1 MQAIR
6 REERIRKALIDNK
19 TTTDGNISQAARN
32 NDVAR
37 TTLLHRRDG
46 RPSHAFTRPSN
57 TRLTYQQEEVLAK
70 LIANQQAQFM
80 PTSHTQIR
88 TIAYLMS
95 KDLNGQD
102 GPIGINWVTKF
113 INRHANIKSRKELYL
128 DINRVSASNLAI
140 LDAWFSAAQLALQGQ
155 QVDDQDVWNMDE
167 PLDQQPFAILKASY
181 ARLLKAFD
189 PDGNRKVTRAQ
200 FNVLWAQARGEAFT
214 TEYIVSGWRRSG
226 LRPWNRHQ
234 LLTRPEVAN
243 YRPVTPDFQ
252 PEKTVEFSTPKR
264 KQEWL
269 PIFTSLNKALP
280 SHRRQDLDRLR
291 RHMDELEAEV
301 KAHRYQLS
309 LHHREEQREEDNIL
323 YKRIRKNHSDIT
335 TRFADVLRH
344 RQIDEDT
351 IELYQATQPDVF
363 ALMTD
368 RETRRKVKKRTRQI
382 ASNMAVE

>member
-46 RPSHAFTRPSN
+46 RPSRAFTRPSN
-57 TRLTYQQEEVLAK
+57 ARLTYQQEEVLAK

-128 DINRVSASNLAI
+128 DIDRVSASNPAI
-140 LDAWFSAAQLALQGQ
+140 LDTWFSAAQLALQGQ

-167 PLDQQPFAILKASY
+167 VGARRNYHQSEHSVFDRRQGPPIVAKGGSTDWTTSLECINAAGGFLRPLVIHRGTAPQTPLNYWFPASETLPNWHWGFTESGWTTEAYTERWFEDIFLPESAREGREGKTRVLYLDGHSSHITGNIQWLAHQNNVILIWILPHSSHLIQPLDQQPFAILKASY

-200 FNVLWAQARGEAFT
+200 FDVLWA
-214 TEYIVSGWRRSG
+214 
-226 LRPWNRHQ
+226 
-234 LLTRPEVAN
+234 
-243 YRPVTPDFQ
+243 
-252 PEKTVEFSTPKR
+252 
-264 KQEWL
+264 
-269 PIFTSLNKALP
+269 
-280 SHRRQDLDRLR
+280 
-291 RHMDELEAEV
+291 
-301 KAHRYQLS
+301 
-309 LHHREEQREEDNIL
+309 
-323 YKRIRKNHSDIT
+323 
-335 TRFADVLRH
+335 
-344 RQIDEDT
+344 
-351 IELYQATQPDVF
+351 
-363 ALMTD
+363 
-368 RETRRKVKKRTRQI
+368 
-382 ASNMAVE
+382 

>member
-1 MQAIR
+1 M
-6 REERIRKALIDNK
+6 
-19 TTTDGNISQAARN
+19 
-32 NDVAR
+32 
-37 TTLLHRRDG
+37 
-46 RPSHAFTRPSN
+46 
-57 TRLTYQQEEVLAK
+57 
-70 LIANQQAQFM
+70 
-80 PTSHTQIR
+80 
-88 TIAYLMS
+88 
-95 KDLNGQD
+95 
-102 GPIGINWVTKF
+102 
-113 INRHANIKSRKELYL
+113 
-128 DINRVSASNLAI
+128 
-140 LDAWFSAAQLALQGQ
+140 
-155 QVDDQDVWNMDE
+155 
-167 PLDQQPFAILKASY
+167 
-181 ARLLKAFD
+181 
-189 PDGNRKVTRAQ
+189 
-200 FNVLWAQARGEAFT
+200 
-214 TEYIVSGWRRSG
+214 
-226 LRPWNRHQ
+226 
-234 LLTRPEVAN
+234 
-243 YRPVTPDFQ
+243 
-252 PEKTVEFSTPKR
+252 EFSTPKR

-301 KAHRYQLS
+301 RAHRYQLS